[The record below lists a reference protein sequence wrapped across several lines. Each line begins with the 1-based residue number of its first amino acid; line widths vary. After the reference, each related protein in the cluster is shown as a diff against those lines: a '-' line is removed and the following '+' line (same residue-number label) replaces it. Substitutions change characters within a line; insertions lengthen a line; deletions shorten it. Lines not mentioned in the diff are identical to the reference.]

1 MLRYADSLNEQAAK
15 QRRIKKRAK
24 VRRWPS
30 AICQIEGATGQMMAR
45 KNKLGWLGPKAGTVN
60 ASKR

>member
-1 MLRYADSLNEQAAK
+1 
-15 QRRIKKRAK
+15 

-45 KNKLGWLGPKAGTVN
+45 KNKLFSLAWAKSGNRQRIKALSNKCAG
-60 ASKR
+60 SEKS